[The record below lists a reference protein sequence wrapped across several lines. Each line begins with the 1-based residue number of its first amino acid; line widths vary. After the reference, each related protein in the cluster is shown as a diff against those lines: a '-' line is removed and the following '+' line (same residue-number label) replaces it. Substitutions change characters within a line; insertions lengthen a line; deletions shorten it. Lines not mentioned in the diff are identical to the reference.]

1 MNRKIAIIIITC
13 IGLML
18 IGIGLIKL
26 DQNRLRSFTCEQ
38 TIENEG
44 NITFTTRKVKY
55 NYKKVILS
63 YQDQV
68 VITYSNNKEYKKA
81 KESPRYVDR
90 VFNDDKL
97 TEEFTDYNWTFHY
110 DHTNQYETV
119 SKYKKLLKESG
130 WFCK

>member
-1 MNRKIAIIIITC
+1 MNKKKASVIIIC
-13 IGLML
+13 IALML

-26 DQNRLRSFTCEQ
+26 DQNRLRSFICEQ

-44 NITFTTRKVKY
+44 NITFTTRKIKY
-55 NYKKVILS
+55 NYKKVIIS

-90 VFNDDKL
+90 VFDDDKL
-97 TEEFTDYNWTFHY
+97 TEEFTDFNWTFRY
-110 DHTNQYETV
+110 DSPKQYETV
-119 SKYKKLLKESG
+119 TKYRKSLKEEG